1 MLSQDTGMTAFA
13 MCAAVAL
20 ALAPPATAPGSPP
33 PAASPSAESQP
44 KIPPAALD
52 DSLEITGD
60 ALAAELGSRMFIDA
74 RVNGEGP
81 FRFLVDSGADRSV
94 IGAALALRLK
104 LPVESQVVLQGMAGS
119 STVGTVF
126 VDRLTLGASTING
139 VVAPSLPERFLGA
152 QGIIGIDALAEQRL
166 MLDFDARTVTIEDR
180 RRPVVQL
187 EGEIVVTARR
197 RKGQLILTQA
207 SVGGGR
213 IFAVIDTGS
222 DITVG
227 NSALRRKVF
236 GGRRPPEAKTITLLS
251 VTGQSFEAQL
261 AVLPEVRIG
270 GVLLQ
275 NVQVAFADAPPF
287 ALFGLDTS
295 PSLLLGTDLLRSFRR
310 LSLDFGTRRVRF
322 QLRR

>member
-1 MLSQDTGMTAFA
+1 MTVFSLVAATLLAFA
-13 MCAAVAL
+13 QPAA
-20 ALAPPATAPGSPP
+20 APPGEA
-33 PAASPSAESQP
+33 QP
-44 KIPPAALD
+44 KIPSATLD
-52 DSLEITGD
+52 DSLEISGD
-60 ALAAELGSRMFIDA
+60 ALAAELGTRMFVDA
-74 RVNGEGP
+74 RVNGHGP
-81 FRFLVDSGADRSV
+81 YRFLVDSGADRSV
-94 IGAALALRLK
+94 VGAALAERLK
-104 LPVESQVVLQGMAGS
+104 LPVESKVLLQGMAGPS
-119 STVGTVF
+119 EVGTVF
-126 VDRLTLGASTING
+126 VDTLTLGSSTINA
-139 VVAPSLPERFLGA
+139 VTAPALPERFLGA

-166 MLDFDARTVTIEDR
+166 LLDFDARTVTIEDR
-180 RRPVVQL
+180 RKPSTRL

-227 NSALRRKVF
+227 NLALQRKVF
-236 GGRRPPEAKTITLLS
+236 LGRHPPEARKITLVS

-270 GVLLQ
+270 GVVLQ

-287 ALFGLDTS
+287 ALFGLDTA
-295 PSLLLGTDLLRSFRR
+295 PSLLLGTDLLKSFRR
-310 LSLDFGTRRVRF
+310 LSLDFGNRRVRF